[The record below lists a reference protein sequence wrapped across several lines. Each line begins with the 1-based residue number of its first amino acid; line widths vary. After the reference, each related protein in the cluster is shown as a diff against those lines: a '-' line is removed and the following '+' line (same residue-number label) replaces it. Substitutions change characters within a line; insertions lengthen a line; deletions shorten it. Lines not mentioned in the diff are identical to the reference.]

1 MVDDKNRYVGL
12 GIFVFV
18 GLLLFAV
25 GLFLIGNRRMLF
37 EDSFEIWTE
46 FATITGLQ
54 DGAIVRVSGKDSGE
68 VVAIEVPKSPEHKF
82 RVRMRIVEE
91 VHQLVRT
98 DSVASIQTDGLV
110 GNKFLGVNVGSS
122 DAPVAP
128 PGSTI
133 PGREPFEFSDLLAEA
148 NATMQTANETVK
160 YLRDD
165 IEKTLKVAASTIE
178 EVQKIMKDAGTD
190 VRGIA
195 SSGNRIASDMSEIV
209 SGVRQGKG
217 TLGRF
222 IYDDSIY
229 ESADVIAKEAELTAK
244 NIREASEKANQI
256 IANFQ
261 RQSAGGFTEQA
272 QGTIRNLNEVLT
284 DMADNTE
291 ALKHNF
297 FFRGF
302 FKRRGY
308 FDLDALSVTDYQAG
322 VLKKDRYEKR
332 AWLSANEI
340 FQKTGN
346 EETLSDHGMAI
357 LTDTMKEVLRY
368 QPNPVYIV
376 EGYASEGKPGDQ
388 YLRSRQRAEMVRN
401 YILSEFP
408 IPTESIAVMPLGLK
422 INQLTNESWDGI
434 SFVVYYPVPKSS

>member
-1 MVDDKNRYVGL
+1 MVDNKNRYVGL
-12 GIFVFV
+12 GVFVFV

-46 FATITGLQ
+46 FAAITGLQ

-68 VVAIEVPKSPEHKF
+68 VVAIEVPKTPADKF

-98 DSVASIQTDGLV
+98 DSIASIQTDGLV
-110 GNKFLGVNVGSS
+110 GNKFVGVNVGSLE
-122 DAPVAP
+122 APIAS

-133 PGREPFEFSDLLAEA
+133 PGQEPFEFSDILAEA
-148 NATMQTANETVK
+148 SKTLQTANETVK

-165 IEKTLKVAASTIE
+165 IEKTLKVATATIQ
-178 EVQKIMKDAGTD
+178 EVQNITKDAGVD

-195 SSGNRIASDMSEIV
+195 SSGNRIASDLSEIV
-209 SGVRQGKG
+209 SGVKEGKG
-217 TLGRF
+217 TIGRF
-222 IYDDSIY
+222 VTDDSLY
-229 ESADVIAKEAELTAK
+229 ASVDEIAKEAELTAK

-261 RQSAGGFTEQA
+261 KQTQGGLTEQA
-272 QGTIRNLNEVLT
+272 QGTIQNLNEVLT

-308 FDLDALSVTDYQAG
+308 YDLDSLTVADYQAG
-322 VLKKDRYEKR
+322 VLKRNRYEKR
-332 AWLSANEI
+332 VWLSADEI
-340 FQKTGN
+340 FQSTGN
-346 EETLSDHGMAI
+346 EETLSEQGMAI
-357 LTDTMKEVLRY
+357 VTDTMKELLRY

-376 EGYASEGKPGDQ
+376 DGYASNGTAGDQ
-388 YLRSRQRAEMVRN
+388 YLRSRQRAEIVRN
-401 YILSEFP
+401 YILSKFP
-408 IPTESIAVMPLGLK
+408 IPTESSRVMPMGLK
-422 INQLTNESWDGI
+422 INQLTNETWDGI
-434 SFVVYYPVPKSS
+434 SLVVYYEAPESS